1 VSQATVSQ
9 TRALLVYNL
18 DDPVSALRP
27 ILETQG
33 IQTSRAQNCEQA
45 RNLLKGPEPPQLVF
59 TDTNLPDGAWS
70 DVLALARSAQ
80 VRMQV
85 IVVSRR
91 VDTKLFMDV
100 LESRA
105 FDFIV
110 PPFRDSDL
118 AYVVRCAT
126 WSISSHSQAA

>member
-1 VSQATVSQ
+1 MSLQ
-9 TRALLVYNL
+9 TRALLVYDL
-18 DDPVSALRP
+18 DDPVSALGP
-27 ILETQG
+27 LLETQG

-45 RNLLKGPEPPQLVF
+45 RQLLKDPEPPQLVF
-59 TDTNLPDGAWS
+59 TDTNLPDGTWS
-70 DVLALARSAQ
+70 DVLALAHSAR

-91 VDTKLFMDV
+91 VDTNLFLDV
-100 LESRA
+100 VESRA

-118 AYVVRCAT
+118 AHVVRCAT
-126 WSISSHSQAA
+126 WSLSPHSQAA